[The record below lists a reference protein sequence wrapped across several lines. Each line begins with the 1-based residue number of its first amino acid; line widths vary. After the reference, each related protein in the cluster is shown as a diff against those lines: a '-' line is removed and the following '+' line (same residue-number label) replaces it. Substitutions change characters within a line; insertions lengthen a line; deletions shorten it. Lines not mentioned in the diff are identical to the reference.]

1 MAKNALW
8 HYQRNPWNRI
18 PTAATRPFKQIN
30 IDLGHQKGNNY
41 VIGMDRYSGWP
52 MAAPIPRKAN
62 TTTITDILDEWFAD
76 HVIPVSIRTDGGP
89 QFRGPFD
96 EWCTR
101 NNIQHELS
109 STYRHESN
117 GHAECAVR
125 EIKKLLAK
133 TPTYKAFQQALR
145 NYGNCP
151 RYDGLSPAHWY
162 FGLRQRTE
170 AVAYAES
177 AYQTE

>member
-1 MAKNALW
+1 MADGST
-8 HYQRNPWNRI
+8 NP
-18 PTAATRPFKQIN
+18 KEGQ
-30 IDLGHQKGNNY
+30 HNN
-41 VIGMDRYSGWP
+41 
-52 MAAPIPRKAN
+52 
-62 TTTITDILDEWFAD
+62 LEEWFVD
-76 HVIPVSIRTDGGP
+76 HGILVSIRTDGGP
-89 QFRGPFD
+89 QFRGSFD